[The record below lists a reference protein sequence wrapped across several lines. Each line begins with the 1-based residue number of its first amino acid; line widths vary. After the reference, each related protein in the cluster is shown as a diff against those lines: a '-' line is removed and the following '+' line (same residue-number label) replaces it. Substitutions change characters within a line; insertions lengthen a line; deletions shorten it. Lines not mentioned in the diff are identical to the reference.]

1 MLDSFQA
8 NCLPLLIGSLPM
20 NDHKKAIELVM
31 NHTPEI
37 PLWVQLP
44 AYREEGMIEQFAPG
58 LPGLKTEKNK
68 VYIDT
73 TDTNFDNQLLEFYE
87 DYMAV
92 IEGEKDISDSRF
104 ILTDDT
110 AKGFHV
116 FTDCLNSL
124 STPPVAV
131 KGQITGPFTFT
142 TALCDQNKKAI
153 FYNDQLRDVAIKL
166 LALKAMWQV
175 KQLSKFKSPVIIFF
189 DEPALAGFG
198 SSEFTSISHDDIS
211 NCFGEVIEAVHS
223 EGGLAGVHVCANT
236 DWSVVLESPADIVSF
251 DAYSFFDKFILYSDL
266 IKKFIEAGK
275 ILAWGI
281 VPTGNPED
289 IEKETTDSLVAQ
301 WEDKVRE
308 LEALG
313 VGRTKILNQS
323 LITPSCGTGSL
334 SLDLAKKVLKLTAEV
349 SDRLKTMYQIDVA
362 NT

>member
-1 MLDSFQA
+1 MQNSFHA

-20 NDHKKAIELVM
+20 GDHKEANELVM

-37 PLWVQLP
+37 PLWIQLP
-44 AYREEGMIEQFAPG
+44 VHREEGMVSQFAPG

-68 VYIDT
+68 AYINT
-73 TDTNFDNQLLEFYE
+73 ADTNFDNQLLEFYE

-92 IEGEKDISDSRF
+92 IGGEKDISDSRF

-110 AKGFHV
+110 ARGFHV

-124 STPPVAV
+124 ATPPLAV

-142 TALCDQNKKAI
+142 TALCDENKRAV
-153 FYNDQLRDVAIKL
+153 FYNEQLRDVAIKL

-175 KQLSKFKSPVIIFF
+175 KQLTKFKCPVIIIF

-198 SSEFTSISHDDIS
+198 SSEFTSISQDDVS
-211 NCFGEVIEAVHS
+211 NCFGEVIEAVHA

-236 DWSVVLESPADIVSF
+236 DWSVLLESPADMISF
-251 DAYSFFDKFILYSDL
+251 DAYSFFDKFILYADL

-275 ILAWGI
+275 IIAWGI

-289 IEKETTDSLVAQ
+289 IKKETADSLLTQ
-301 WEDKVRE
+301 WKDKFRMIED
-308 LEALG
+308 LG
-313 VGRTKILNQS
+313 VGRTKILDQS

-334 SLDLAKKVLKLTAEV
+334 SLDLAKKVLKLTADV
-349 SDRLKTMYQIDVA
+349 SHRLKTMYSI
-362 NT
+362 

>member
-1 MLDSFQA
+1 MLNSLHA

-20 NDHKKAIELVM
+20 VDHQEAIELVM

-37 PLWVQLP
+37 PLWIQLP
-44 AYREEGMIEQFAPG
+44 AHREEGMVNQFAPG
-58 LPGLKTEKNK
+58 LPCLKTEKNK
-68 VYIDT
+68 TYIDT
-73 TDTNFDNQLLEFYE
+73 ADTKYENQLLEFYE

-92 IEGEKDISDSRF
+92 IGKEKDINDSRF
-104 ILTDDT
+104 VLTDDT

-116 FTDCLNSL
+116 FTECLNSL

-142 TALCDQNKKAI
+142 TGLCDENKRSI
-153 FYNDQLRDVAIKL
+153 FYNEQLRDVAIKL

-175 KQLSKFKSPVIIFF
+175 KQLSKYKCPVIIFF

-198 SSEFTSISHDDIS
+198 SSEFTSISGDDIS
-211 NCFGEVIEAVHS
+211 NCFGEVIEAVHA
-223 EGGLAGVHVCANT
+223 EGGLTGVHVCANT
-236 DWSVVLESPADIVSF
+236 DWSVLLESPADIISF
-251 DAYSFFDKFILYSDL
+251 DAYSFFDKFILYSNL

-289 IEKETTDSLVAQ
+289 IEKETADSLVTQ
-301 WEDKVRE
+301 WGDKFRMIED
-308 LEALG
+308 LG
-313 VGRTKILNQS
+313 VGRMKILDQS

-349 SDRLKTMYQIDVA
+349 SGRLKAMNHI
-362 NT
+362 

>member
-1 MLDSFQA
+1 MIMKKFQA
-8 NCLPLLIGSLPM
+8 NCLPLLIGSLPLS
-20 NDHKKAIELVM
+20 DHKEAIELVM

-44 AYREEGMIEQFAPG
+44 VYREEGMIEQFAPG
-58 LPGLKTEKNK
+58 LPGLKTEKDK
-68 VYIDT
+68 TYIDT
-73 TDTNFDNQLLEFYE
+73 TDTNFDNELLEFYE

-92 IEGEKDISDSRF
+92 VEGEKNINDSRF

-110 AKGFHV
+110 AKGFHL

-142 TALCDQNKKAI
+142 TGLCDQNKKAI
-153 FYNDQLRDVAIKL
+153 FYNEQLRDAAIKL
-166 LALKAMWQV
+166 LALKAKWQV
-175 KQLSKFKSPVIIFF
+175 RQLLQFKRPVIIFF

-198 SSEFTSISHDDIS
+198 SSGFTSISHDDIS
-211 NCFGEVIEAVHS
+211 NCYDEVIEAVHA
-223 EGGLAGVHVCANT
+223 EGGLAGIHVCANT
-236 DWSVVLESPADIVSF
+236 DWSVILDSPADIISL
-251 DAYSFFDKFILYSDL
+251 DAYSFFDKFILYSNL

-289 IEKETTDSLVAQ
+289 IEKETTDSLVTQ
-301 WEDKVRE
+301 WEDKARAI
-308 LEALG
+308 EAIG
-313 VGRTKILNQS
+313 VGRTKILDQS

-334 SLDLAKKVLKLTAEV
+334 SLDLAKKVLRLTAEV
-349 SDRLKTMYQIDVA
+349 SDRLKAMYHI
-362 NT
+362 

>member
-1 MLDSFQA
+1 MLNSFHA

-20 NDHKKAIELVM
+20 NDHNEAIELVM

-37 PLWVQLP
+37 PLWIQLP
-44 AYREEGMIEQFAPG
+44 AHREEGMVNQFAPG

-68 VYIDT
+68 TYIDT
-73 TDTNFDNQLLEFYE
+73 ADTNFDNQLLEFYE
-87 DYMAV
+87 DYIAV
-92 IEGEKDISDSRF
+92 IGREKDINGSRF
-104 ILTDDT
+104 ILTEDT

-116 FTDCLNSL
+116 FTDRLNSL

-142 TALCDQNKKAI
+142 TALCDENKKAI
-153 FYNDQLRDVAIKL
+153 FYNEQLRDVAIKL

-175 KQLSKFKSPVIIFF
+175 KQLSKFKSPVVIFF

-211 NCFGEVIEAVHS
+211 NCFGEVIEAVHA
-223 EGGLAGVHVCANT
+223 EGGLTGVHVCANT
-236 DWSVVLESPADIVSF
+236 DWSVLLESPADVISF

-266 IKKFIEAGK
+266 VKKFIEAGK

-289 IEKETTDSLVAQ
+289 IEKETTDSLVTQ
-301 WEDKVRE
+301 WVDKVRMI
-308 LEALG
+308 EALG
-313 VGRTKILNQS
+313 VGRTKILDQS

-334 SLDLAKKVLKLTAEV
+334 SLDLAKKVLRLTAEV
-349 SDRLKTMYQIDVA
+349 SDRLKAMYHI
-362 NT
+362 

>member
-1 MLDSFQA
+1 MLNSFHA
-8 NCLPLLIGSLPM
+8 NCLPLLIGSLPIK
-20 NDHKKAIELVM
+20 DHQEATELVM

-44 AYREEGMIEQFAPG
+44 AHREEGMLEQFIPG
-58 LPGLKTEKNK
+58 LPGLKTEKGK
-68 VYIDT
+68 VHIDT
-73 TDTNFDNQLLEFYE
+73 TDVNFDNQLVEFYE

-104 ILTDDT
+104 VLTDDT

-116 FTDCLNSL
+116 FTDYLNSL
-124 STPPVAV
+124 STLPVAV

-142 TALCDQNKKAI
+142 TALCDQNKRAI
-153 FYNDQLRDVAIKL
+153 FYNEQLRDVAIKL

-175 KQLSKFKSPVIIFF
+175 RQLSKFKSPVIIFF

-198 SSEFTSISHDDIS
+198 SSEFTSISGDDIS
-211 NCFGEVIEAVHS
+211 NCFGEVIEAVHT

-236 DWSVVLESPADIVSF
+236 DWSVLLESPADIISF
-251 DAYSFFDKFILYSDL
+251 DAYSFFDKFILYSNL

-289 IEKETTDSLVAQ
+289 IEKETADSLVTQ
-301 WEDKVRE
+301 WEEKARE
-308 LEALG
+308 IEALG
-313 VGRTKILNQS
+313 VDRTKILDQS

-349 SDRLKTMYQIDVA
+349 SDRLKAMYHI
-362 NT
+362 

>member
-1 MLDSFQA
+1 MQNSFHA

-20 NDHKKAIELVM
+20 GDHKEANELVM

-37 PLWVQLP
+37 PLWIQLP
-44 AYREEGMIEQFAPG
+44 VHREEGMVSQFAPG

-68 VYIDT
+68 TYINT
-73 TDTNFDNQLLEFYE
+73 ADTNFDNQLLEFYE

-92 IEGEKDISDSRF
+92 IGGEKDISDSRF

-110 AKGFHV
+110 ARGFHV

-124 STPPVAV
+124 ATPPLAV

-142 TALCDQNKKAI
+142 TALCDENKRAV
-153 FYNDQLRDVAIKL
+153 FYNEQLRDVAIKL

-175 KQLSKFKSPVIIFF
+175 KQLTKFKCPVIIIF

-198 SSEFTSISHDDIS
+198 SSEFTSISQDDVS
-211 NCFGEVIEAVHS
+211 NCFSEVIEAVHA

-236 DWSVVLESPADIVSF
+236 DWSVLLESPADMISF
-251 DAYSFFDKFILYSDL
+251 DAYSFFDKFILYADL

-289 IEKETTDSLVAQ
+289 IKKETADSLLTQ
-301 WEDKVRE
+301 WKDKFRMIED
-308 LEALG
+308 LG
-313 VGRTKILNQS
+313 VGRTKILDQS

-334 SLDLAKKVLKLTAEV
+334 SLDLAKKVLRLTADV
-349 SDRLKTMYQIDVA
+349 SHRLKTMYSI
-362 NT
+362 

>member
-1 MLDSFQA
+1 MLERFQA
-8 NCLPLLIGSLPM
+8 NCLPLLIGSLPI
-20 NDHKKAIELVM
+20 NDHSEAIKLVM

-44 AYREEGMIEQFAPG
+44 AYREEGMIEQFIPG
-58 LPGLKTEKNK
+58 LPGYKTEKDK
-68 VYIDT
+68 TYVDT
-73 TDTNFDNQLLEFYE
+73 TDINFESQLLEFYE

-92 IEGEKDISDSRF
+92 IGGEKAIGDSRF
-104 ILTDDT
+104 ILTEDT

-116 FTDCLNSL
+116 FTDRLSSL
-124 STPPVAV
+124 DTPPVAV

-142 TALCDQNKKAI
+142 TGLCDQNKRAI

-211 NCFGEVIEAVHS
+211 NCFGEVIEAVHAES
-223 EGGLAGVHVCANT
+223 GLTGVHVCANT
-236 DWSVVLESPADIVSF
+236 DWSVLLESPVDIISF
-251 DAYSFFDKFILYSDL
+251 DAYSFFDKFVLYSNL

-289 IEKETTDSLVAQ
+289 LEKEKTDSLVTQ
-301 WEDKVRE
+301 WVDKVGLIE
-308 LEALG
+308 GLG
-313 VGRTKILNQS
+313 IDRAKILEQS

-334 SLDLAKKVLKLTAEV
+334 RLDLAKKVLRLTAEV
-349 SDRLKTMYQIDVA
+349 SDRLKAMYHI
-362 NT
+362 

>member
-1 MLDSFQA
+1 MQNSFHA

-20 NDHKKAIELVM
+20 GDHKEANELVM

-37 PLWVQLP
+37 PLWIQLP
-44 AYREEGMIEQFAPG
+44 VHREEGMVSQFAPG

-68 VYIDT
+68 TYINT
-73 TDTNFDNQLLEFYE
+73 ADTNFDNQLLEFYE

-92 IEGEKDISDSRF
+92 IGGEKDISDSRF

-110 AKGFHV
+110 ARGFHV
-116 FTDCLNSL
+116 FTDCLSSL
-124 STPPVAV
+124 ATPPLAV

-142 TALCDQNKKAI
+142 TALCDENKRAV
-153 FYNDQLRDVAIKL
+153 FYNEQLRDVAIKL

-175 KQLSKFKSPVIIFF
+175 KQLTKFKCPVIIIF

-198 SSEFTSISHDDIS
+198 SSEFTSISQDDVS
-211 NCFGEVIEAVHS
+211 NCFSEVIEAVHA

-236 DWSVVLESPADIVSF
+236 DWSVLLESPADMISF
-251 DAYSFFDKFILYSDL
+251 DAYSFFDKFILYADL

-289 IEKETTDSLVAQ
+289 IKKETADSLLTQ
-301 WEDKVRE
+301 WKDKFRMIED
-308 LEALG
+308 LG
-313 VGRTKILNQS
+313 VGRTKILDQS

-334 SLDLAKKVLKLTAEV
+334 SLDLAKKVLRLTADV
-349 SDRLKTMYQIDVA
+349 SHRLKTMYSI
-362 NT
+362 

>member
-1 MLDSFQA
+1 MQNSFHA

-20 NDHKKAIELVM
+20 GDHKEANELVM

-37 PLWVQLP
+37 PLWIQLP
-44 AYREEGMIEQFAPG
+44 VHREEGMVSQFAPG

-68 VYIDT
+68 TYINT

-92 IEGEKDISDSRF
+92 IGGEKDISDSRF

-110 AKGFHV
+110 ARGFHV

-124 STPPVAV
+124 ATPPLAV

-142 TALCDQNKKAI
+142 TALCDENKRSV
-153 FYNDQLRDVAIKL
+153 FYNEQLRDVAIKL

-175 KQLSKFKSPVIIFF
+175 KQLTKFKCPVIIIF

-198 SSEFTSISHDDIS
+198 SSEFTSISRDDVS
-211 NCFGEVIEAVHS
+211 NCFSEVIEAVHA

-236 DWSVVLESPADIVSF
+236 DWSVLLESPADMISF
-251 DAYSFFDKFILYSDL
+251 DAYSFFDKFILYADL

-289 IEKETTDSLVAQ
+289 IKKETADSLLTQ
-301 WEDKVRE
+301 WKDKFRMIED
-308 LEALG
+308 LG
-313 VGRTKILNQS
+313 VGRTKILDQS

-334 SLDLAKKVLKLTAEV
+334 SLDLAKKVLKLTADV
-349 SDRLKTMYQIDVA
+349 SHRLKTMYSI
-362 NT
+362 

>member
-1 MLDSFQA
+1 MNFPYYGLGYLSKKGALTMLNSFHA

-20 NDHKKAIELVM
+20 SDHKEAIELVM

-37 PLWVQLP
+37 PLWIQLP
-44 AYREEGMIEQFAPG
+44 AHREEGMVSQFAPG

-68 VYIDT
+68 AYINT
-73 TDTNFDNQLLEFYE
+73 ADTNFDNQLLEFYE

-110 AKGFHV
+110 ARGFHV

-124 STPPVAV
+124 ATPPLAV
-131 KGQITGPFTFT
+131 KWQITGPFTFT
-142 TALCDQNKKAI
+142 TALCDENKRAI
-153 FYNDQLRDVAIKL
+153 FYNEQLRDVAIKL

-175 KQLSKFKSPVIIFF
+175 KQLSKYKCPVIIIF

-198 SSEFTSISHDDIS
+198 SSEFTSISQEDIA
-211 NCFGEVIEAVHS
+211 NCFGEVIEAVHAG
-223 EGGLAGVHVCANT
+223 GGLAGVHVCANT
-236 DWSVVLESPADIVSF
+236 DWSVLLESPADMISF
-251 DAYSFFDKFILYSDL
+251 DAYSFFDKFILYSNL

-289 IEKETTDSLVAQ
+289 IEKETTDSLVTQ
-301 WEDKVRE
+301 WEDKVRVIE
-308 LEALG
+308 GLG
-313 VGRTKILNQS
+313 I
-323 LITPSCGTGSL
+323 GSHL
-334 SLDLAKKVLKLTAEV
+334 FEPFG
-349 SDRLKTMYQIDVA
+349 
-362 NT
+362 